1 VPAGAAG
8 LIVLLVDYT
17 EIPFGVSLGLVL
29 AMLSLPLVAATLP
42 PLLAASATMRRLER
56 RRLRAWAHAEPPAMT
71 AETPAAAAPGDVAGA
86 VLEPGGS
93 A

>member
-56 RRLRAWAHAEPPAMT
+56 RLRAWAHAEPPAMT

>member
-1 VPAGAAG
+1 VIILLFNPKLPIGAT
-8 LIVLLVDYT
+8 I
-17 EIPFGVSLGLVL
+17 GLVI
-29 AMLSLPLVAATLP
+29 AIFSLPLLAATLP
-42 PLLAASATMRRLER
+42 PLLSASATMHRLE

-71 AETPAAAAPGDVAGA
+71 AETPAASPPGA